1 MLKTRTL
8 TLTAVVAVGAIALG
22 APTLAGANPG
32 PASPASIS
40 DQIAKL
46 KQAGKSAKSRAHTSS
61 KWSKG
66 IDKSVDRTNTAIT
79 RLGNNVYDLRKA
91 NDMTNWTLSSIASAA
106 ISALTQ
112 LQAGLVGLA
121 ASYTNF
127 EYGVAAMTS
136 GGTPIAGA
144 MLVTPRIDPTS
155 EPSTVTGQFVCI
167 ADNGCAQGGALGIQ
181 TVVRSVN
188 PATNAS
194 ATTAACTVTATQ
206 AIKTNETAGAYAVIG
221 SPESA
226 SASIPGAGTLGA
238 GATTYWPVTRV
249 PLPAADPTE
258 KTQQPFT
265 MVASEF
271 SQATNLMAAG
281 KASTAGLS
289 GLGLFR
295 TGVSRD
301 LTGLLAGLFA
311 TGGSFKVTLSCLAV
325 PV

>member
-66 IDKSVDRTNTAIT
+66 IDTSIDRTNTAIT

-127 EYGVAAMTS
+127 EYGVVQLGSCDDAACTNF
-136 GGTPIAGA
+136 TPTAGNFVA
-144 MLVTPRIDPTS
+144 TPRIDPTV
-155 EPSTVTGQFVCI
+155 EQATVSAQF
-167 ADNGCAQGGALGIQ
+167 
-181 TVVRSVN
+181 
-188 PATNAS
+188 
-194 ATTAACTVTATQ
+194 
-206 AIKTNETAGAYAVIG
+206 
-221 SPESA
+221 
-226 SASIPGAGTLGA
+226 ASIPSVRLGASVAIRSANPAANDAKSKAYCRVTTSQVGSSVVNTSGADPQSPSGPFVFTGNKYATSTPNGAFGGAPAYEVGRSALVPTDPAELPLFPMSMVSTDNQVKLTTSANFFGTSGAGGFATVSAGA
-238 GATTYWPVTRV
+238 GGGPV
-249 PLPAADPTE
+249 
-258 KTQQPFT
+258 
-265 MVASEF
+265 
-271 SQATNLMAAG
+271 N
-281 KASTAGLS
+281 
-289 GLGLFR
+289 
-295 TGVSRD
+295 
-301 LTGLLAGLFA
+301 
-311 TGGSFKVTLSCLAV
+311 VTLSCLSV
-325 PV
+325 PNS

>member
-46 KQAGKSAKSRAHTSS
+46 KQAGKSAKSRANTSS

-66 IDKSVDRTNTAIT
+66 IDKSIDRTNTAIT

-127 EYGVAAMTS
+127 EYGVVQLGKCSNAACDTFTAFPAS
-136 GGTPIAGA
+136 FVA
-144 MLVTPRIDPTS
+144 TPRIDPTV
-155 EPSTVTGQFVCI
+155 EQATVNASFPPP
-167 ADNGCAQGGALGIQ
+167 AAGASGI
-181 TVVRSVN
+181 VGASVAVRSAN
-188 PATNAS
+188 P
-194 ATTAACTVTATQ
+194 TANDAKSKVYCRVTLAQ
-206 AIKTNETAGAYAVIG
+206 SSSENVGG
-221 SPESA
+221 
-226 SASIPGAGTLGA
+226 GAGTTKYATSVPNGA
-238 GATTYWPVTRV
+238 FGGAPAYEVGRSALV
-249 PLPAADPTE
+249 PTDPAELQLFPLSMVSTDNQVKLITSTNAGGF
-258 KTQQPFT
+258 QSGAIAGGFT
-265 MVASEF
+265 
-271 SQATNLMAAG
+271 ATS
-281 KASTAGLS
+281 STI
-289 GLGLFR
+289 
-295 TGVSRD
+295 
-301 LTGLLAGLFA
+301 
-311 TGGSFKVTLSCLAV
+311 GGSPLNVTLSCLSV
-325 PV
+325 PNS

>member
-66 IDKSVDRTNTAIT
+66 IDKSIDRTNTAIT

-91 NDMTNWTLSSIASAA
+91 NDQTNWTVSSIAGAA

-127 EYGVAAMTS
+127 EYGVVQLGTDS
-136 GGTPIAGA
+136 GGTFTAIPGA
-144 MLVTPRIDPTS
+144 FVATPRLDPTV
-155 EPSTVTGQFVCI
+155 EQSTVTAQFPCVG
-167 ADNGCAQGGALGIQ
+167 APVPVAQRNGCIVGDNIRAQVAVRSASPTANDAKSTAKCRVTVSQSGAGGAGGFVTTIPQGG
-181 TVVRSVN
+181 V
-188 PATNAS
+188 PATTVARSALVPTDPAELQIFPLSMVSTDTQVN
-194 ATTAACTVTATQ
+194 ATTAGTNSTASFAA
-206 AIKTNETAGAYAVIG
+206 AITP
-221 SPESA
+221 S
-226 SASIPGAGTLGA
+226 GAGG
-238 GATTYWPVTRV
+238 
-249 PLPAADPTE
+249 
-258 KTQQPFT
+258 
-265 MVASEF
+265 
-271 SQATNLMAAG
+271 TNNM
-281 KASTAGLS
+281 
-289 GLGLFR
+289 
-295 TGVSRD
+295 
-301 LTGLLAGLFA
+301 LL
-311 TGGSFKVTLSCLAV
+311 VTLSCLSI
-325 PV
+325 PN

>member
-66 IDKSVDRTNTAIT
+66 IDTSIDRTNTAIT

-127 EYGVAAMTS
+127 EYGVVQLGTDS
-136 GGTPIAGA
+136 GGTFTAIPGA
-144 MLVTPRIDPTS
+144 FVATPRLDPTV
-155 EPSTVTGQFVCI
+155 EQSTVTAQFPCLG
-167 ADNGCAQGGALGIQ
+167 APLPLAARNGCTVGNNIRAQVAVRSASPTANDAKSTAKCRVTVSQGVRFVTTIPQGG
-181 TVVRSVN
+181 V
-188 PATNAS
+188 PATTVARSALVPTDPAELQIFPLSMVSTDTQVN
-194 ATTAACTVTATQ
+194 ATTDG
-206 AIKTNETAGAYAVIG
+206 TN
-221 SPESA
+221 SSA
-226 SASIPGAGTLGA
+226 SFTAANTYPGVGS
-238 GATTYWPVTRV
+238 V
-249 PLPAADPTE
+249 
-258 KTQQPFT
+258 
-265 MVASEF
+265 SEF
-271 SQATNLMAAG
+271 M
-281 KASTAGLS
+281 
-289 GLGLFR
+289 
-295 TGVSRD
+295 
-301 LTGLLAGLFA
+301 LL
-311 TGGSFKVTLSCLAV
+311 VTLSCLSIPNPA
-325 PV
+325 

>member
-46 KQAGKSAKSRAHTSS
+46 KQAGKSAKSRANTSS

-66 IDKSVDRTNTAIT
+66 IDKSIDRTNTAIT

-136 GGTPIAGA
+136 GGTPILGA
-144 MLVTPRIDPTS
+144 LLVTPRIDPTS

-167 ADNGCAQGGALGIQ
+167 AGNNCTQGGALGIQ

-188 PATNAS
+188 PATNNT
-194 ATTAACTVTATQ
+194 ATTAACSVTATQ
-206 AIKTNETAGAYAVIG
+206 AIQSNNYASLGVPET
-221 SPESA
+221 A

-238 GATTYWPVTRV
+238 GVTTYWPVSRV
-249 PLPAADPTE
+249 PLPAADSTE

-281 KASTAGLS
+281 KASTAGLAAA
-289 GLGLFR
+289 GLFQ
-295 TGVSRD
+295 TGVSRA
-301 LTGLLAGLFA
+301 LGGGLEA

-325 PV
+325 PN